1 MLHVAVDPEVV
12 TSLDVVVALRQGFV
26 NLVRCLKGGEVWVI
40 VQLWPAGDPQ
50 VSRRLVAYQDGPL
63 HVLPQLVG
71 QLLELLDDDLR
82 VAGTRCRFSCLRGD
96 VAPGLDLE
104 IVKRISDSILLRGQ
118 ISLLSR
124 THVMNSGWKQRLLL
138 AGLRTM
144 SRANSTWYSP
154 GSRSMYFMACCQFFV
169 VV

>member
-1 MLHVAVDPEVV
+1 MVA
-12 TSLDVVVALRQGFV
+12 SLDVVVTDSQGLMD
-26 NLVRCLKGGEVWVI
+26 LVRCLEEGEPKVVI
-40 VQLWPAGDPQ
+40 QL
-50 VSRRLVAYQDGPL
+50 RR
-63 HVLPQLVG
+63 
-71 QLLELLDDDLR
+71 ELLDLLNDHGG
-82 VAGTRCRFSCLRGD
+82 VAGTRCCFACLQGD
-96 VAPGLDLE
+96 VPPVLDLQIE
-104 IVKRISDSILLRGQ
+104 ERVSHHVLLEGQ